1 MKTLATLSKEDAELE
16 ARRMLRKQIADAQE
30 KLNDLGKQHRTY
42 RLRKDHNT
50 ANRTA
55 MRMDNLA
62 ERIAELTEAY
72 DNVGK

>member
-30 KLNDLGKQHRTY
+30 KL
-42 RLRKDHNT
+42 
-50 ANRTA
+50 
-55 MRMDNLA
+55 MDNLA